1 MTKEHSLAGRRVLIT
16 GATRGLGAVLS
27 SAFWAAGAHV
37 AAVARSQESLVR
49 LKGKLP
55 VTGKQEFL
63 PIAVDLA
70 GAEAPSIIAKEIGE
84 QWNGLDILV
93 NNAGIQGPVGPL
105 ETNSWP
111 EWEETLRVDLL
122 APVKLCRLLVP
133 LLARGGRGRII
144 NLSGGGATAP
154 RPGFSAYA
162 TAKAGLVRFSET
174 LAEEVRHNRVTVNC
188 IAPGAMATDMIR
200 GILALG
206 PEKAGIQE
214 CQAAEKALVA
224 GEAVLSRAA
233 QLVLF
238 LASDEAAGISG
249 RLISAQWDP
258 WPHLGAHV
266 ESLRNSDIYTLRR
279 IMPKDRGMDWGSW
292 Q

>member
-16 GATRGLGAVLS
+16 GATRGLGAVLV
-27 SAFWAAGAHV
+27 SAFWAAGAHI
-37 AAVARSQESLVR
+37 AAVARSKENLMR
-49 LKGKLP
+49 LKSGLP
-55 VTGKQEFL
+55 AGEDREFL

-70 GAEAPSIIAKEIGE
+70 GAEAPSQIAKAISE
-84 QWNGLDILV
+84 QWNGLDVLV

-122 APVKLCRLLVP
+122 APVQLCRWLMPLLVQS
-133 LLARGGRGRII
+133 GQGRII

-174 LAEEVRHNRVTVNC
+174 LAEEVRHNGVTVNC
-188 IAPGAMATDMIR
+188 IAPGAMATDMIK

-214 CQAAEKALVA
+214 CQAAEKAMAA
-224 GEAVLSRAA
+224 GETVLRRAA
-233 QLVLF
+233 ELAVF
-238 LASDEAAGISG
+238 LASDVAAGITG

-258 WPHLGAHV
+258 WARLGDHV
-266 ESLRNSDIYTLRR
+266 ETLGKSDIYTLRR
-279 IMPKDRGMDWGSW
+279 IVPKDRGQDWGG
-292 Q
+292 

>member
-1 MTKEHSLAGRRVLIT
+1 MTKNHSLAGRRVLIT
-16 GATRGLGAVLS
+16 GATRGLGAVLVS
-27 SAFWAAGAHV
+27 SFWAAGAHI
-37 AAVARSQESLVR
+37 AAVARSKESLIR
-49 LKGKLP
+49 LMHGLP
-55 VTGKQEFL
+55 AADSQEFV

-70 GAEAPSIIAKEIGE
+70 ETEAPSQVVQAIVE
-84 QWNGLDILV
+84 QWNGLDVLI

-122 APVKLCRLLVP
+122 APVQLCRLLMP
-133 LLARGGRGRII
+133 LLVQSGQGRII

-174 LAEEVRHNRVTVNC
+174 LAEEVRQNRVTVNC
-188 IAPGAMATDMIR
+188 IAPGAMATDMIK

-206 PEKAGIQE
+206 PEKAGIRE
-214 CQAAEKALVA
+214 CQAAEKALAA

-233 QLVLF
+233 QLALF
-238 LASDEAAGISG
+238 LASDEAANISG

-258 WPHLGAHV
+258 WSRLGAHT
-266 ESLRNSDIYTLRR
+266 ESLQNSDIYTLRR
-279 IMPKDRGMDWGSW
+279 IMPKDRGMDWG
-292 Q
+292 

>member
-16 GATRGLGAVLS
+16 GATRGLGAVLV
-27 SAFWAAGAHV
+27 SAFWAAGAHI
-37 AAVARSQESLVR
+37 AAVARSKESLLR
-49 LKGKLP
+49 LKSALPDAGKR
-55 VTGKQEFL
+55 EFL
-63 PIAVDLA
+63 PIAADLA
-70 GAEAPSIIAKEIGE
+70 GIDAPPRIAKEIIA
-84 QWNGLDILV
+84 QWNGLDILI

-111 EWEETLRVDLL
+111 EWDETLRVDLL
-122 APVKLCRLLVP
+122 APVQLCRLLVP

-174 LAEEVRHNRVTVNC
+174 LAEEVRHNGVTVNC
-188 IAPGAMATDMIR
+188 IAPGAMATDMIK

-214 CQAAEKALVA
+214 CQAAEKALAA

-233 QLVLF
+233 QLALF
-238 LASDEAAGISG
+238 LASDEAANISG

-258 WPHLGAHV
+258 WSRLGAHT
-266 ESLRNSDIYTLRR
+266 ESLQNSDIYTLRR
-279 IMPKDRGMDWGSW
+279 IMPKDRGEDWGG
-292 Q
+292 